1 MQIKVKT
8 PYYID
13 ETTSVV
19 IYPERTGRIFDHY
32 RHTGRYC
39 VEKDTFNK
47 DTGCSLNAVIASDL
61 PLKAARDV
69 VLNFIGKNNEK

>member
-19 IYPERTGRIFDHY
+19 IYPDRTGCIFDYY

-47 DTGCSLNAVIASDL
+47 NTGCSLSTVIASDL
-61 PLKAARDV
+61 PLKAARAV